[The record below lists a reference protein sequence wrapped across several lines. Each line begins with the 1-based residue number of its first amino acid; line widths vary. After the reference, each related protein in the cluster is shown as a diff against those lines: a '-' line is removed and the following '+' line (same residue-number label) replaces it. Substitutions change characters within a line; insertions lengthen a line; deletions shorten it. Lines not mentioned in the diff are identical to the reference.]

1 MRDDRVCVEL
11 LQFIGRLH
19 VDMTLAMLWVVC
31 CSNAAPNSA
40 ASNHE
45 RRHTSGWDRALL
57 HQAPINDRA
66 EACSRWFRSPESPD
80 HEGSGK
86 RTRICVLR
94 EESDTVANV
103 QCPELMRSRQDAF
116 ACSASCWSF
125 LTGGSRKMASA
136 TADLAAGSCFDR
148 RHFRA

>member
-1 MRDDRVCVEL
+1 MSV
-11 LQFIGRLH
+11 
-19 VDMTLAMLWVVC
+19 
-31 CSNAAPNSA
+31 
-40 ASNHE
+40 
-45 RRHTSGWDRALL
+45 RALAVYWTSPCGHDPRNAVGSVL
-57 HQAPINDRA
+57 LKCSTQQCSFKSRTQTYFRLGPGSVAPGSINDRA

-86 RTRICVLR
+86 RTRIYVLR